1 MTQKGESDSLW
12 NIFQCVK
19 QLFPINFYLP
29 LHCIYANRIMNTEF
43 ESALLET
50 AVTEISRLP
59 GIGRKTALRLALH
72 LLREDMTTSVSLGE
86 AIINLRK
93 GIKYCSVCHNISETE
108 VCPICADNRRDSST
122 ICVVESVKDV
132 LVFENTRSYHGVY
145 HVLGGIISPIDG
157 IGPDKLQIDS
167 LVERVAAGNIKEV
180 ILALSAT
187 MEGDTTDYYIYR
199 RLQPYDIKITQ
210 LARGVSVGNEI
221 EYTDEITLGRS
232 LQNRTLFSDSIMG

>member
-1 MTQKGESDSLW
+1 
-12 NIFQCVK
+12 
-19 QLFPINFYLP
+19 
-29 LHCIYANRIMNTEF
+29 MNSEF

-72 LLREDMTTSVSLGE
+72 LLREDLSTSVSLGE
-86 AIINLRK
+86 SIINLRK
-93 GIKYCSVCHNISETE
+93 GIKYCNICHNISETD
-108 VCPICADNRRDSST
+108 VCPICADMRRDNTT
-122 ICVVESVKDV
+122 ICVVESVKNV
-132 LVFENTRSYHGVY
+132 LVFENTHSFHGLY

-167 LVERVAAGNIKEV
+167 LVERVASGNIKEV

-199 RLQPYDIKITQ
+199 RLHPYEIKKTQ
-210 LARGVSVGNEI
+210 HARGVSVGNEI
-221 EYTDEITLGRS
+221 EYTDEVTLGRS
-232 LQNRTLFSDSIMG
+232 LQNRTLFSDSIM